1 MNVHER
7 AAGEEIAERVSEL
20 NSSLLKMNS
29 CEKHDKK
36 QQERQNEAKDDR
48 ADEARVIYEDVIDRF
63 ARIQNDEDLLEYVTE
78 INSQF

>member
-1 MNVHER
+1 
-7 AAGEEIAERVSEL
+7 
-20 NSSLLKMNS
+20 MNS

-48 ADEARVIYEDVIDRF
+48 ADEVRVIYEDVIDRF

>member
-1 MNVHER
+1 
-7 AAGEEIAERVSEL
+7 
-20 NSSLLKMNS
+20 MNS

-36 QQERQNEAKDDR
+36 QQEWQNEAKDDR
-48 ADEARVIYEDVIDRF
+48 ADEVRVICEDVVDRF

>member
-1 MNVHER
+1 
-7 AAGEEIAERVSEL
+7 
-20 NSSLLKMNS
+20 MNS

-48 ADEARVIYEDVIDRF
+48 ADEVRIIYEDVVDRF

>member
-1 MNVHER
+1 
-7 AAGEEIAERVSEL
+7 
-20 NSSLLKMNS
+20 MNS

-48 ADEARVIYEDVIDRF
+48 ADEVRVIYEDVVDRF

-78 INSQF
+78 INSQFYRVVSQID

>member
-1 MNVHER
+1 
-7 AAGEEIAERVSEL
+7 
-20 NSSLLKMNS
+20 MNS

-48 ADEARVIYEDVIDRF
+48 ADEVRVIYEDVVDRF

>member
-1 MNVHER
+1 
-7 AAGEEIAERVSEL
+7 
-20 NSSLLKMNS
+20 MNS
-29 CEKHDKK
+29 YEKHDKK

-48 ADEARVIYEDVIDRF
+48 ADEVRVIYEDVVDRF